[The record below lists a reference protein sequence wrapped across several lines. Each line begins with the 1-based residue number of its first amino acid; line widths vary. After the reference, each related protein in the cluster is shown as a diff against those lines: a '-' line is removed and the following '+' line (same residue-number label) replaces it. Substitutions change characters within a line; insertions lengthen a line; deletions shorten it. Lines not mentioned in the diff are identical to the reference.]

1 MYYGREEERI
11 KVTMLIEKTAVEGE
25 LRYIR
30 TFAHNLGIDGD
41 DSTIA
46 PGQARLR
53 TRHEGPRSCKS

>member
-1 MYYGREEERI
+1 
-11 KVTMLIEKTAVEGE
+11 MLIEKTAVEGE